1 MAPVR
6 SFSSRFFAL
15 TRCFRQATFFRL
27 FIRSEIVG
35 EVHLGAM
42 SVETR
47 PTSQLQSIDPEVFD
61 LIARDRERHSRT
73 LNFIASENYTSQAVL
88 DCLASHLNVKY
99 AEGYPRARYY
109 QGVALVDDIEQLAI
123 DRAKQLFK
131 AEHANVQPYSGSP
144 ANMAVYFSLLKP
156 GDTVL
161 GMELSQGGHLT
172 HGSPVSFSGQFYNF
186 VHYGV
191 DPETEVIDYDRVQE
205 LAQEH
210 RPKLIVA
217 GASAYSRI
225 IDWQRFSDIARSVG
239 ARFMADIAHI
249 AGLIAADVHPS
260 PVPYADV
267 VTTTTHKSLR
277 GPRGALILC
286 KQELARQIDRTVF
299 PGMQGGPHLAAVA
312 AKAVCFHEAMQPE
325 FREYQQQVVDNA
337 RALADGLVRGGLKL
351 VSGGTDNH
359 LLVIKLLDRD
369 YSGKALARALESAG
383 IITSMS
389 TVPGETRK
397 PAVTSGVRFG
407 TPAITTRGANEAHM
421 QRVAQIV
428 SSVAENP
435 SDEVALS
442 RLRGEVEAIA
452 RELAPV

>member
-1 MAPVR
+1 
-6 SFSSRFFAL
+6 
-15 TRCFRQATFFRL
+15 
-27 FIRSEIVG
+27 
-35 EVHLGAM
+35 M
-42 SVETR
+42 SVVAR
-47 PTSQLQSIDPEVFD
+47 PAPDLRSVDPEVSD
-61 LIARDRERHSRT
+61 LIDRDRDRHTRT
-73 LNFIASENYTSQAVL
+73 LNFIASENYASQAVL

-99 AEGYPRARYY
+99 AEGYPHARYY
-109 QGVALVDDIEQLAI
+109 QGVGLVDDIEQLAI
-123 DRAKQLFK
+123 DRAKQLFG

-144 ANMAVYFSLLKP
+144 ANMAVYFALLKP

-191 DPETEVIDYDRVQE
+191 DPESERLDYDNLSE
-205 LAQEH
+205 LAEQHE
-210 RPKLIVA
+210 PKLIVA

-225 IDWQRFSDIARSVG
+225 IDWERIRAIADSVG

-249 AGLIAADVHPS
+249 AGLIAAGVHPS
-260 PVPYADV
+260 PVPVADV

-286 KQELARQIDRTVF
+286 KQEIAREIDRTVF
-299 PGMQGGPHLAAVA
+299 PGIQGGPHLAAVA
-312 AKAVCFHEAMQPE
+312 AKAVCFREAMQPE
-325 FREYQQQVVDNA
+325 FRAYQQAVVDNA
-337 RALADGLVRGGLKL
+337 GALAEGLARGGMQI

-359 LLVIKLLDRD
+359 LLVVKLLDRS
-369 YSGKALARALESAG
+369 YSGRTLARALESAG

-407 TPAITTRGANEAHM
+407 TPAITTRGANTSHM

-428 SSVAENP
+428 STVAENP
-435 SDEVALS
+435 ADEPALS
-442 RLRGEVEAIA
+442 RLRAEVEAIA
-452 RELAPV
+452 SELSPV

>member
-1 MAPVR
+1 M
-6 SFSSRFFAL
+6 S
-15 TRCFRQATFFRL
+15 
-27 FIRSEIVG
+27 IV
-35 EVHLGAM
+35 
-42 SVETR
+42 TR
-47 PTSQLQSIDPEVFD
+47 PPDQLAITDPEVFS
-61 LIARDRERHSRT
+61 LIERDRERHSRT
-73 LNFIASENYTSQAVL
+73 LNFIASENYASPAVL
-88 DCLASHLNVKY
+88 ECLSSHLNVKY

-109 QGVALVDDIEQLAI
+109 QGVGLVDNIEQLAI
-123 DRAKQLFK
+123 DRAKELFG

-144 ANMAVYFSLLKP
+144 ANMAVYFALLKP

-161 GMELSQGGHLT
+161 GMELSEGGHLT

-186 VHYGV
+186 IHYGV
-191 DPETEVIDYDRVQE
+191 DPESEFIDYDTVGA
-205 LAQEH
+205 LAEQH

-217 GASAYSRI
+217 GASAYSRV
-225 IDWQRFSDIARSVG
+225 IDWEKFRQIADSVG
-239 ARFMADIAHI
+239 ARFMADVAHI
-249 AGLIAADVHPS
+249 AGLIAAGVHPS
-260 PVPYADV
+260 PVPFADV

-286 KQELARQIDRTVF
+286 TQELAKSIDRTVF
-299 PGMQGGPHLAAVA
+299 PGIQGGPHLASIA
-312 AKAVCFHEAMQPE
+312 AKAVCFREAMQPE
-325 FREYQQQVVDNA
+325 FRTYQEQVLNNA
-337 RALADGLVRGGLKL
+337 RALADGLIRGGMDL
-351 VSGGTDNH
+351 VSDGTDNH

-369 YSGKALARALESAG
+369 YSGKTLARALEGAG

-407 TPAITTRGANEAHM
+407 TPAVTTRGATEVHM

-428 SSVAENP
+428 STVVENP
-435 SDEVALS
+435 SDEVAIS

>member
-1 MAPVR
+1 M
-6 SFSSRFFAL
+6 
-15 TRCFRQATFFRL
+15 TT
-27 FIRSEIVG
+27 ITRSEPSLEAV
-35 EVHLGAM
+35 
-42 SVETR
+42 
-47 PTSQLQSIDPEVFD
+47 DPEVFQ
-61 LIARDRERHSRT
+61 LIERDRQRHSKT
-73 LNFIASENYTSQAVL
+73 LNFIASENYASQAVL

-109 QGVALVDDIEQLAI
+109 QGVELVDDIEQLAI

-144 ANMAVYFSLLKP
+144 ANMAVYFALLKP

-191 DPETEVIDYDRVQE
+191 DPESEVIDYDNVAR
-205 LAQEH
+205 LAEQH
-210 RPKLIVA
+210 KPKLIVA

-225 IDWQRFSDIARSVG
+225 IDWQRFRQIADSVD

-286 KQELARQIDRTVF
+286 KQEIAREIDRTVF
-299 PGMQGGPHLAAVA
+299 PGIQGGPHLAAVA
-312 AKAVCFHEAMQPE
+312 AKAVCFREAMQPS
-325 FREYQQQVVDNA
+325 FRDYQRQVVDNA
-337 RALADGLVRGGLKL
+337 CALADGLLRGGMQI

-359 LLVIKLLDRD
+359 LLVVKLLDRS
-369 YSGKALARALESAG
+369 YSGKALARALETTG

-389 TVPGETRK
+389 TVPGETRR

-407 TPAITTRGANEAHM
+407 TPAITTRGAREEHM
-421 QRVAQIV
+421 QRVAQVV

-435 SDEVALS
+435 SDEIALA
-442 RLRGEVEAIA
+442 RLRNEVEAIA
-452 RELAPV
+452 SELMPI

>member
-1 MAPVR
+1 
-6 SFSSRFFAL
+6 
-15 TRCFRQATFFRL
+15 
-27 FIRSEIVG
+27 
-35 EVHLGAM
+35 M
-42 SVETR
+42 SVVMR
-47 PTSQLQSIDPEVFD
+47 KPTDLQSVDPEVAE
-61 LIARDRERHSRT
+61 LIARDRDRHSRT
-73 LNFIASENYTSQAVL
+73 LNFIASENYASQAVL

-109 QGVALVDDIEQLAI
+109 QGVGLVDDIEQLAI
-123 DRAKQLFK
+123 DRAKQLFG
-131 AEHANVQPYSGSP
+131 AEHANVQAYSGSP
-144 ANMAVYFSLLKP
+144 ANMAVYFALLKP

-161 GMELSQGGHLT
+161 GMDLSQGGHLT

-191 DPETEVIDYDRVQE
+191 DPHSEWLDYDALAD
-205 LAQEH
+205 LAQQH
-210 RPKLIVA
+210 RPRLIVA

-225 IDWQRFSDIARSVG
+225 IDWRRVREIADSVD

-249 AGLIAADVHPS
+249 AGLIAAGVHPS
-260 PVPYADV
+260 PVPFADV

-277 GPRGALILC
+277 GPRGAMILC
-286 KQELARQIDRTVF
+286 KQALARDIDRTVF
-299 PGMQGGPHLAAVA
+299 PGIQGGPHLASVA

-325 FREYQQQVVDNA
+325 FRTYQQQVVDNA
-337 RALADGLVRGGLKL
+337 SALAEGLMRGGLQI

-359 LLVIKLLDRD
+359 LLVVKLLDRG
-369 YSGKALARALESAG
+369 YSGRTLARALESAG

-407 TPAITTRGANEAHM
+407 TPAITTRGANTSHM

-428 SSVAENP
+428 STVAEDP
-435 SDEVALS
+435 ADELAVS
-442 RLRGEVEAIA
+442 RLRAEVEAIA
-452 RELAPV
+452 GELSAV

>member
-1 MAPVR
+1 MSIA
-6 SFSSRFFAL
+6 
-15 TRCFRQATFFRL
+15 TRTDT
-27 FIRSEIVG
+27 G
-35 EVHLGAM
+35 
-42 SVETR
+42 
-47 PTSQLQSIDPEVFD
+47 LQTVDPEVFA
-61 LIARDRERHSRT
+61 LIERDKLRHSST
-73 LNFIASENYTSQAVL
+73 LNFIASENYASQAVL

-123 DRAKQLFK
+123 DRARQLFG
-131 AEHANVQPYSGSP
+131 ADHANVQPYSGSP
-144 ANMAVYFSLLKP
+144 ANMAVYFALLKP

-191 DPETEVIDYDRVQE
+191 DPHSEVIDYDNVQR
-205 LAQEH
+205 LAEEH

-225 IDWQRFSDIARSVG
+225 IDWQRFRQIADNVG
-239 ARFMADIAHI
+239 ARFLADIAHI
-249 AGLIAADVHPS
+249 AGLIAAGVHPS

-286 KQELARQIDRTVF
+286 TQELAKTIDRTVF
-299 PGMQGGPHLAAVA
+299 PGIQGGPHLAAVA
-312 AKAVCFHEAMQPE
+312 AKAVCFHEAMQPA
-325 FREYQQQVVDNA
+325 FRTYQQQVVDNA
-337 RALADGLVRGGLKL
+337 RALGDGLLRGGMQL

-359 LLVIKLLDRD
+359 LLVVKLLDRA
-369 YSGKALARALESAG
+369 YSGKALARALETAG

-407 TPAITTRGANEAHM
+407 TPAVTTRGATEVHM
-421 QRVAQIV
+421 QRVAQVV
-428 SSVAENP
+428 STVAENP
-435 SDEVALS
+435 ADEAAIT
-442 RLRGEVEAIA
+442 RLRNEIEAIA
-452 RELAPV
+452 RELTPL

>member
-1 MAPVR
+1 MSIATRTAP
-6 SFSSRFFAL
+6 SL
-15 TRCFRQATFFRL
+15 EAT
-27 FIRSEIVG
+27 
-35 EVHLGAM
+35 
-42 SVETR
+42 
-47 PTSQLQSIDPEVFD
+47 DPEVYA
-61 LIARDRERHSRT
+61 LIERDRERHTRT
-73 LNFIASENYTSQAVL
+73 LNFIASENYASRAVL
-88 DCLASHLNVKY
+88 ECLASHLNVKY

-123 DRAKQLFK
+123 ERAKQLFG

-144 ANMAVYFSLLKP
+144 ANMAVYFALLKP
-156 GDTVL
+156 GDTVM

-172 HGSPVSFSGQFYNF
+172 HGSPVSFSGQFYKF

-191 DPETEVIDYDRVQE
+191 DPESEVIDYDRVAA
-205 LAQEH
+205 LADEH
-210 RPKLIVA
+210 RPRLIVA

-225 IDWQRFSDIARSVG
+225 IDWQRISEIAASVG

-249 AGLIAADVHPS
+249 AGLIAAGVHPS

-277 GPRGALILC
+277 GPRGALIMC
-286 KQELARQIDRTVF
+286 KQELAKDIDRTVF
-299 PGMQGGPHLAAVA
+299 PGIQGGPHLSAIA
-312 AKAVCFHEAMQPE
+312 AKAVCFREAMEPD
-325 FREYQQQVVDNA
+325 FRRYQQQVVDNA
-337 RALADGLVRGGLKL
+337 RALADGLIRGGLKV

-359 LLVIKLLDRD
+359 LLVVKLLDRE
-369 YSGKALARALESAG
+369 YSGKVLARALETAG

-389 TVPGETRK
+389 TVPGETRR

-407 TPAITTRGANEAHM
+407 TPAVTTRGATEVHM

-428 SSVAENP
+428 STIAEKP
-435 SDEVALS
+435 SDEAVLE
-442 RLRGEVEAIA
+442 RLRPEVEAIA

>member
-1 MAPVR
+1 M
-6 SFSSRFFAL
+6 SL
-15 TRCFRQATFFRL
+15 ATERNAEL
-27 FIRSEIVG
+27 R
-35 EVHLGAM
+35 AA
-42 SVETR
+42 
-47 PTSQLQSIDPEVFD
+47 DPQIYD
-61 LIARDRERHSRT
+61 LLERDRDRHTRT
-73 LNFIASENYTSQAVL
+73 LNFIASENYASAAVL
-88 DCLASHLNVKY
+88 ECLASHLNVKY
-99 AEGYPRARYY
+99 AEGYPRSRYY

-123 DRAKQLFK
+123 DRAKQLFG

-144 ANMAVYFSLLKP
+144 ANMAVYFALLKP
-156 GDTVL
+156 GDTVM

-191 DPETEVIDYDRVQE
+191 DPQTEVLDYERVAE
-205 LAQEH
+205 LAQRH
-210 RPKLIVA
+210 KPRLIVA

-225 IDWQRFSDIARSVG
+225 IDWQKFGAIARSIG

-249 AGLIAADVHPS
+249 AGLVAAGVHPS
-260 PVPYADV
+260 PVPFADV

-286 KQELARQIDRTVF
+286 KQELARDIDRVVF
-299 PGMQGGPHLAAVA
+299 PGIQGGPHLASVA
-312 AKAVCFHEAMQPE
+312 AKAVCFREAMEPE
-325 FREYQQQVVDNA
+325 FREYQEQVVSNA
-337 RALADGLVRGGLKL
+337 RALAEGLLRGGMKV

-359 LLVIKLLDRD
+359 LLVVKLLDRS
-369 YSGKALARALESAG
+369 YSGKAFARALEGAG

-407 TPAITTRGANEAHM
+407 TPAITTRGATESHM
-421 QRVAQIV
+421 RRVAEIA
-428 SSVAENP
+428 STIAENP
-435 SDEVALS
+435 ADEAALE
-442 RLRGEVEAIA
+442 RLRADVEGIA